1 MVATST
7 YLHITYYVLVK
18 NLGDG
23 SLHMFNV
30 FSVLYLF
37 RNNRTVV
44 KISTQFWDKRE
55 INGFDFTNLEFI

>member
-23 SLHMFNV
+23 SLHVFNV

-55 INGFDFTNLEFI
+55 INGFDFKNLEFI

>member
-30 FSVLYLF
+30 FSVF

-55 INGFDFTNLEFI
+55 INGFDFKNLEFI